1 MLYTIKII
9 TSALIIAF
17 ATEVAR
23 YNILFSALLI
33 SLPLVSIISFVWI
46 YLDLRDTDILSKM
59 SLDIF
64 WLVLINLPFF
74 LIFSSL
80 LKSQFGFWIS
90 LLISSISLIVMYSAF
105 MFIKS

>member
-1 MLYTIKII
+1 MLYIVKII
-9 TSALIIAF
+9 ISALIIAF
-17 ATEVAR
+17 ATGVAR
-23 YNILFSALLI
+23 YNIVFSALLI

-46 YLDLRDTDILSKM
+46 YLELGDTEILSKM

-80 LKSQFGFWIS
+80 LKSQFSFWIS
-90 LLISSISLIVMYSAF
+90 LLISCISLIVMYSTF
-105 MFIKS
+105 MFLKS